1 MIQLWKTCN
10 IDKYEFRQKK
20 NEIVFKDLKFDAIRS
35 SLSTDLKFKANKDI
49 VWKRPSEFLQPG

>member
-1 MIQLWKTCN
+1 M
-10 IDKYEFRQKK
+10 DMYSFRQIK